1 MKPASIR
8 RGSLEGWLSVMINP
22 LQESTGEPA
31 VRQADVINIE
41 LEPGV
46 RPPPSWEC
54 DVNRVL
60 LSNLIAV

>member
-1 MKPASIR
+1 
-8 RGSLEGWLSVMINP
+8 MINL

-31 VRQADVINIE
+31 VRQASVINIE
-41 LEPGV
+41 LEQGV

>member
-1 MKPASIR
+1 
-8 RGSLEGWLSVMINP
+8 MINL

-31 VRQADVINIE
+31 VRKASGITIE

-54 DVNRVL
+54 DFNHVL
-60 LSNLIAV
+60 ISILVAG